1 MSHKII
7 SKTQLSENVFTA
19 EIEASLIAR
28 AAKPGQFVIICVNNS
43 YSERIPLTVADSDAA
58 KGTIRLIWQRV
69 GKSTAELSDMQTNQ
83 TIDSVV
89 GPLGKPTHIENF
101 GNVVCV
107 AGGIG
112 AAPLLPITTA
122 LKEAGNKIFTIIGA
136 RNKELLILEKE
147 FAKISDEL
155 ILTTDDGSAGR
166 KALVTEP
173 LKELCQADPKPS
185 QAFVIGP
192 AIMMKFCCDV
202 TKQFEVSTQ
211 VSLNTIMIDGTGM
224 CGGCRIEYD
233 GKPKFVCVDGPEFDG
248 HKVNFDLMM
257 KRLNAYKE
265 LEQTAHEQY
274 KDHKCRIGL
283 HKQNKE

>member
-155 ILTTDDGSAGR
+155 ILTTDDRSEERRVG
-166 KALVTEP
+166 
-173 LKELCQADPKPS
+173 KE
-185 QAFVIGP
+185 
-192 AIMMKFCCDV
+192 
-202 TKQFEVSTQ
+202 
-211 VSLNTIMIDGTGM
+211 
-224 CGGCRIEYD
+224 CRSRWSPY
-233 GKPKFVCVDGPEFDG
+233 
-248 HKVNFDLMM
+248 H
-257 KRLNAYKE
+257 
-265 LEQTAHEQY
+265 
-274 KDHKCRIGL
+274 
-283 HKQNKE
+283 